1 MEFTKRVM
9 FLLLSSL
16 LVFSCTGRGKGD
28 GGDKERQVDVKVAE
42 VKLRNVDSGNSYVG
56 QIEEYKYS
64 SLSLPVA
71 GTISGL
77 KRREGEYVNKGDVLL
92 TLDRQ
97 SFVEAHRIAE
107 SSLKQARDGYERMKM
122 LYDAGTLPQVQW
134 VDINT
139 KLAQAE
145 AAEKIAAKNI
155 KDAEL
160 RAPYDGFLAQCKCGE
175 GEVVLPG
182 VPLMKVVD
190 LDRLYVKVAVP
201 EMELADM
208 KDRKC
213 VVEVP
218 AAGNTKY
225 SSEISVRGVVAD
237 PVSHTYEVKMI
248 VDNPD
253 HSLVPGMLAK
263 VFVHKDIHQVV
274 NVPAN
279 AVQVSYGG
287 ERFVWVVS
295 KGRASR
301 RFVTVSRL
309 LDDGVEVSEGLKD
322 GDMVIIEGYH
332 KVSENMAVRIVND

>member
-1 MEFTKRVM
+1 MLL
-9 FLLLSSL
+9 FLFSL
-16 LVFSCTGRGKGD
+16 LVFSCTGRGNG
-28 GGDKERQVDVKVAE
+28 GNGDKQRQVDVKVTE
-42 VKLRNVDSGNSYVG
+42 IRLRNVDSGNSYVG
-56 QIEEYKYS
+56 QVEEYKYS

-71 GTISGL
+71 GTISRL
-77 KRREGEYVNKGDVLL
+77 ERREGEYVNKGDVLL
-92 TLDRQ
+92 RLDKQ
-97 SFVEAHRIAE
+97 SFVDAHRIAE
-107 SSLKQARDGYERMKM
+107 SSLEQARDGYERMKL

-139 KLAQAE
+139 KLTQAE

-160 RAPYDGFLAQCKCGE
+160 RAPYDGILAQCKCGE

-182 VPLMKVVD
+182 VPLMKIVD

-201 EMELADM
+201 ETELSGMEN
-208 KDRKC
+208 RTC

-218 AAGNTKY
+218 AAGDAKY
-225 SSEISVRGVVAD
+225 SSEISVRGIVAD
-237 PVSHTYEVKMI
+237 PISHTYEVKMI

-253 HSLVPGMLAK
+253 HKLVPGMLAK
-263 VFVHKDIHQVV
+263 VFVHKDIHEVV

-287 ERFVWVVS
+287 ERFVWVVN